1 MAVRKMIASSA
12 AEFIYAKHERRGHAF
27 ANQILS
33 VLYDFIPACGKRGA
47 WNALEKWAEQHNL
60 EIVPIPDDLDAQQ
73 WLDIE
78 TSKYA
83 PLPPLFLVHPTPLE
97 TKETKKEETT

>member
-1 MAVRKMIASSA
+1 MNTA
-12 AEFIYAKHERRGHAF
+12 AEFIYAQHERRGHVL

-33 VLYDFIPACGKRGA
+33 VLYDFIPECGKRGA
-47 WNALEKWAEQHNL
+47 WNKLEKWAEEQNL

-83 PLPPLFLVHPTPLE
+83 TILPSLSSQSNA
-97 TKETKKEETT
+97 ETKKEATT